1 MVKYSGVIF
10 QVEVAEHWVI
20 AYIGHL
26 KTEVDANTLFV
37 WWNYLAF
44 TVVF

>member
-37 WWNYLAF
+37 WWNYLAVA
-44 TVVF
+44 VVF